1 MGSARRITVPGSP
14 KSRKQAHT
22 SATVRDILASR
33 DDICCRTLVLKIKM
47 NWLDW
52 YSF

>member
-1 MGSARRITVPGSP
+1 MGSARRMAVPGSP

-33 DDICCRTLVLKIKM
+33 EEICCRTLVLQTDFAKLFKG
-47 NWLDW
+47 
-52 YSF
+52 